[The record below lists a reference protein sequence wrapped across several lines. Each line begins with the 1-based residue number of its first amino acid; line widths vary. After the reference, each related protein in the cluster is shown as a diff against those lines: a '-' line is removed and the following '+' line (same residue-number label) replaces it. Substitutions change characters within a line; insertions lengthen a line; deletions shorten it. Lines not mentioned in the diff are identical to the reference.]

1 MTDTTGTIKI
11 GETKFLPLTVTPPD
25 GDTSSLVYSVNID
38 GLIAF
43 TPVVQ
48 DGKPKGLSVKGL
60 AAGDVDAKAQVGNVT
75 SISHLKVI
83 PAIPLVTALVLGPPS

>member
-25 GDTSSLVYSVNID
+25 GDTSSLAYSVNAD
-38 GLIAF
+38 GFVVIS
-43 TPVVQ
+43 PVVQ
-48 DGKPKGLSVKGL
+48 DGKPKGLSAKGL
-60 AAGDVDAKAQVGNVT
+60 AAGDVDIRAQVGNIV
-75 SISHLKVI
+75 SICHVKVI